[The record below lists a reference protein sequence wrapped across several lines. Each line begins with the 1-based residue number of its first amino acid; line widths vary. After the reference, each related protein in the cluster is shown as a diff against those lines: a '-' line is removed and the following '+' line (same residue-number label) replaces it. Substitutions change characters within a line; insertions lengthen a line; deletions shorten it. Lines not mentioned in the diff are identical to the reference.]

1 MPRRVPFRLP
11 LIARALSSGAL
22 ISGALIA
29 GLLILG
35 GGGAQAREPDGT
47 LVVTM
52 LGDSLTAG
60 YGLKAA
66 DAIPAGLQAALRNAG
81 LKVTVR
87 PAGVSGDTS
96 ADGLARVDFSVR
108 PDTDLCLVVLGGND
122 LLQGVEPKVM
132 KANLDGILKKLKARH
147 IRAML
152 VGLKAPPAMGADYA
166 REFDAVVPG
175 LAKADQAPAFP
186 DLLGKVALDRSLNQG
201 DGVHPNP
208 EGVKQV
214 VARLAPA
221 VAAAL
226 KPSPA
231 RAAER

>member
-1 MPRRVPFRLP
+1 MTVLAAT
-11 LIARALSSGAL
+11 LALWA
-22 ISGALIA
+22 
-29 GLLILG
+29 
-35 GGGAQAREPDGT
+35 GGAEAREPGGT

-60 YGLKAA
+60 YGLNAR
-66 DAIPAGLQAALRNAG
+66 DAIPARLQEALQAGG
-81 LKVTVR
+81 LKVRVR

-96 ADGLARVDFSVR
+96 ADGLARVNFSVR

-122 LLQGVEPKVM
+122 LLQGVEPATM
-132 KANLDGILKKLKARH
+132 KANLDGILQKLKARH

-152 VGLKAPPAMGADYA
+152 VGIKAPPAMGADYA
-166 REFDAVVPG
+166 REFDAVIPDLG
-175 LAKADQAPAFP
+175 KADDTSAFP

-201 DGVHPNP
+201 DGIHPNP
-208 EGVKQV
+208 QGVRQV

-226 KPSPA
+226 KSD
-231 RAAER
+231 R

>member
-1 MPRRVPFRLP
+1 MPRHVPSRLAAT
-11 LIARALSSGAL
+11 LLLAGAVSCAGAAR
-22 ISGALIA
+22 
-29 GLLILG
+29 
-35 GGGAQAREPDGT
+35 AREPDGT

-66 DAIPAGLQAALRNAG
+66 DAIPAQLQAALRARG
-81 LKVTVR
+81 LKVRVR

-96 ADGLARVDFSVR
+96 ADGLARVDFSVK

-122 LLQGVEPKVM
+122 LLQGVEPGVM
-132 KANLDGILKKLKARH
+132 KANLDGIVKKLEARR
-147 IRAML
+147 IRVML
-152 VGLKAPPAMGADYA
+152 VGVKAPQAMGADYA
-166 REFDAVVPG
+166 REFDAVASDLG
-175 LAKADQAPAFP
+175 KAEHVPAFP

-201 DGVHPNP
+201 DGIHPNP
-208 EGVKQV
+208 EGVKLV

-226 KPSPA
+226 QA
-231 RAAER
+231 NH

>member
-1 MPRRVPFRLP
+1 MRRLMGRAIFLGVL
-11 LIARALSSGAL
+11 LLGAAGAARA
-22 ISGALIA
+22 
-29 GLLILG
+29 
-35 GGGAQAREPDGT
+35 AQPDGT

-60 YGLKAA
+60 YGLSAR
-66 DAIPAGLQAALRNAG
+66 DAIPARLQAALRAMG

-96 ADGLARVDFSVR
+96 ADGLARADFSVR

-122 LLQGVEPKVM
+122 LLQGVEPERL
-132 KANLDGILKKLKARH
+132 KANLDGIVRKLKARH
-147 IRAML
+147 IAAML
-152 VGLKAPPAMGADYA
+152 VGVKAPPAMSADYA
-166 REFDAVVPG
+166 KEFDAVVPDLG
-175 LAKADQAPAFP
+175 RADHVPAFA

-208 EGVKQV
+208 QGVRQV

-221 VAAAL
+221 VARAL
-226 KPSPA
+226 KSKP
-231 RAAER
+231 

>member
-1 MPRRVPFRLP
+1 MPRRVPSRRSWPAL
-11 LIARALSSGAL
+11 LAGALLLWTGAAEARA
-22 ISGALIA
+22 
-29 GLLILG
+29 
-35 GGGAQAREPDGT
+35 PDGT
-47 LVVTM
+47 LIVTM

-60 YGLKAA
+60 YGLPVA
-66 DAIPAGLQAALRNAG
+66 DAIPARLEAALKAQG
-81 LKVTVR
+81 LKVKVR

-96 ADGLARVDFSVR
+96 ADGLARVDFSVKG
-108 PDTDLCLVVLGGND
+108 DTDLCLVVLGGND
-122 LLQGVEPKVM
+122 LLQGREPRLM
-132 KANLDGILKKLKARH
+132 KANLDGVLKKLKARR
-147 IRAML
+147 IPAML

-166 REFDAVVPG
+166 REFDAVVPD
-175 LAKADQAPAFP
+175 LARADEVPAFP

-226 KPSPA
+226 KTH
-231 RAAER
+231 R

>member
-1 MPRRVPFRLP
+1 MRPTSSRRVRS
-11 LIARALSSGAL
+11 ALLAAVVL
-22 ISGALIA
+22 AWA
-29 GLLILG
+29 
-35 GGGAQAREPDGT
+35 GGAEAREPDGT

-60 YGLKAA
+60 YGLPAA
-66 DAIPAGLQAALRNAG
+66 EAIPARLQAALRRRG

-96 ADGLARVDFSVR
+96 ADGLARVDFSVK
-108 PDTDLCLVVLGGND
+108 PDTDLCLVALGGND
-122 LLQGVEPKVM
+122 LLQGVEPGVM
-132 KANLDGILKKLKARH
+132 KANLDGILRKLKARH

-152 VGLKAPPAMGADYA
+152 VGIKAPPAMGADYA
-166 REFDAVVPG
+166 REFDAVVPD
-175 LAKADQAPAFP
+175 LARADHARAFP
-186 DLLGKVALDRSLNQG
+186 DLLGKVALDRALNQG

-208 EGVKQV
+208 EGVKRV

-226 KPSPA
+226 ESD
-231 RAAER
+231 R